1 MSAVHGDYLTAGFVE
16 HVADLNHGGGPE
28 MGDGELTRLVPFLSF
43 SRLGSP
49 IKVRCFFFIFYF
61 FIILFN
67 FKDFVKLIFNADI
80 LKKLFNC

>member
-1 MSAVHGDYLTAGFVE
+1 MSAVHGDYLTAGFVD

-43 SRLGSP
+43 
-49 IKVRCFFFIFYF
+49 
-61 FIILFN
+61 
-67 FKDFVKLIFNADI
+67 VKLIFNADI

>member
-1 MSAVHGDYLTAGFVE
+1 MSAVHGDYFTAGFVE

-28 MGDGELTRLVPFLSF
+28 MGDGELTQLVPFLSF

-49 IKVRCFFFIFYF
+49 IKVRCFFFF
-61 FIILFN
+61 ILFN

-80 LKKLFNC
+80 LKKLLNC